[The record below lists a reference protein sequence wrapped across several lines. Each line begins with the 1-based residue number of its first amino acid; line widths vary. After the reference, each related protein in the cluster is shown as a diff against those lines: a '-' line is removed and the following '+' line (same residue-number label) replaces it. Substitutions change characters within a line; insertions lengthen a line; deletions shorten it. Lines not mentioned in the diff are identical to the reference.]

1 MWTKEYRNEYM
12 KKYQRENR
20 EQINANARR
29 RYQKNR
35 DAILERQKEYQKS
48 YYQKKKL
55 DPEYM
60 EKMRERVRRYREAN
74 REKIREYDRMY
85 HKIKYAEKRQDS

>member
-12 KKYQRENR
+12 KKYQKENR

-35 DAILERQKEYQKS
+35 DVVWERQKEYQKS
-48 YYQKKKL
+48 YYARKRE
-55 DPEYM
+55 DPEFM
-60 EKMRERVRRYREAN
+60 ERMRERNRRYREYS
-74 REKIREYDRMY
+74 R
-85 HKIKYAEKRQDS
+85 AEGSNDERN